1 MGVQIVALILGAF
14 VVLGGREARQWWQ
27 TRPTRTTKR
36 ASDGAVDP
44 AAEEAPQTATPIDSL
59 ADTAAGQVAPAVE
72 PDWQRL
78 LIALRPVRE
87 RGWEGP
93 VGQPAEES
101 WPMVLLMMFVGV
113 ALGFASV
120 AGPWRFAMFVM
131 YLALG
136 VGAALTALGF
146 ADWQA
151 GTFLP
156 PGGRGAIVR
165 AAASCLTS
173 TALLLWIPRTTYR
186 ALSAESM
193 RNELLQASVA
203 KRPRALA
210 DQFHGP
216 GIALAV
222 ALTVAVVIIVSLLL
236 FVVVEM
242 TSLRAMV
249 KVGTGGR
256 RRSTLWWAQFYR
268 DRQPPLWGRYIVLT
282 FVGFVLGAGVLLRV
296 WDSTL
301 GSP

>member
-1 MGVQIVALILGAF
+1 MGVQIVALVLGAV

-27 TRPTRTTKR
+27 TRSTRTHNV
-36 ASDGAVDP
+36 AADGAVDASAEAMETAATIDGFVDTEAMP
-44 AAEEAPQTATPIDSL
+44 AAP
-59 ADTAAGQVAPAVE
+59 VVE

-101 WPMVLLMMFVGV
+101 WPMVLLMMFLGV

-131 YLALG
+131 YLVLG

-156 PGGRGAIVR
+156 PGSRGAILR

-193 RNELLQASVA
+193 RDELLQVSVS

-216 GIALAV
+216 GIALAA
-222 ALTVAVVIIVSLLL
+222 ALTFAVVIVVSLLL
-236 FVVVEM
+236 FIVVEM

-249 KVGTGGR
+249 KVGAGGR

-282 FVGFVLGAGVLLRV
+282 VVGFVLGAGVLLRL

>member
-1 MGVQIVALILGAF
+1 VGVQIVALLVGT
-14 VVLGGREARQWWQ
+14 VLVLGGREARQWWQ
-27 TRPTRTTKR
+27 TRATRSNPVDAGDSTAATPM
-36 ASDGAVDP
+36 AAEHGELVDP
-44 AAEEAPQTATPIDSL
+44 AAE
-59 ADTAAGQVAPAVE
+59 AAAPATE

-101 WPMVLLMMFVGV
+101 WPMVLLMILLGI

-120 AGPWRFAMFVM
+120 ASPWRFATFVL
-131 YLALG
+131 YLVLG
-136 VGAALTALGF
+136 LGAALTALGF

-156 PGGRGAIVR
+156 PGNRGAILR
-165 AAASCLTS
+165 ATASCLTCS
-173 TALLLWIPRTTYR
+173 VLLLWIPRTTYR
-186 ALSAESM
+186 GLSAESM
-193 RNELLQASVA
+193 RDALQQVSVT
-203 KRPRALA
+203 KWPRTLA

-222 ALTVAVVIIVSLLL
+222 TLAFAVTILVSLLL
-236 FVVVEM
+236 FIVVEM
-242 TSLRAMV
+242 TSLRAMI
-249 KVGTGGR
+249 KVGAGGR
-256 RRSTLWWAQFYR
+256 RPSTLWWAQFYR

-282 FVGFVLGAGVLLRV
+282 AVGFALASGALLRL

-301 GSP
+301 GKP